1 MDRYYANIS
10 EIDDAITTTN
20 NIFETDLIENQD
32 TFDTFQTEMNNRSNI
47 LKGPAYEKFNNK
59 MEEISGLIEE
69 RNKVCTEL
77 QENIINSLTEIKT
90 YMDPYVDLDTDDL
103 PELETYAKQLKDYIA
118 DIMAKMEETR
128 TVCEYDKDGNVISS
142 TTVYVYD
149 RAALQEVLDAIQPVL
164 DEVNALIDK
173 TRGLQE
179 AVDRAQ
185 SFSDENAAL
194 LDEYDVDVEGI
205 ATGFVAFNSGVS
217 GVIKTGENLVDGAVW
232 ILANAESGLCD
243 LCAKGLRFIENHTE
257 TDLKSDF
264 FKDIAEKT
272 RTGAKEFIAKDYTG
286 MLNDDFYN
294 NTSWGRMLNEQ
305 SKYSYD
311 SEYMQNIQDT
321 SKNITTGVA
330 EVAIGAIGSPYAS
343 AAFGALTSIGDKAE
357 EIYNTNQ
364 SATLNT
370 GAGEVL
376 LSGVSG
382 GIEGYLGGNAGT
394 EIHKIA
400 TANGGLINGAK
411 TIITDSINNART
423 TIATQGFKKFAV
435 DSALAVREG
444 FKTSDTI
451 GETILGTVNDVI
463 KDNDY
468 SVGNIGKNLLM
479 EAAEQGIVLPGTEIG
494 KVLSPANDI
503 RQALGAKPI
512 ISSGYEK
519 LSSGYENLKGAI
531 QEDMQNFETKVNN
544 GEFDET
550 LKNFSN
556 NANDIII

>member
-10 EIDDAITTTN
+10 EIDNAITTTN

-118 DIMAKMEETR
+118 DIMAKMEETK
-128 TVCEYDKDGNVISS
+128 TVYEYDKDGNVISS

-149 RAALQEVLDAIQPVL
+149 RAALQEVIDAIQPVL

-173 TRGLQE
+173 TKGLQE

-185 SFSDENAAL
+185 SFSDENRAM
-194 LDEYDVDVEGI
+194 LDEYEVDVEGI

-232 ILANAESGLCD
+232 VGANAESGLYD
-243 LCAKGLRFIENHTE
+243 LYAKGLRFIENHTG

-264 FKDIAEKT
+264 FKDMAEKT
-272 RTGAKEFIAKDYTG
+272 RTDAKEFIAKDYTG

-330 EVAIGAIGSPYAS
+330 EVALGTVNPGLS
-343 AAFGALTSIGDKAE
+343 AAFGTLTSIGDKAE

-382 GIEGYLGGNAGT
+382 GIEGYLGGDAGR
-394 EIHKIA
+394 EIKQIA
-400 TANGGLINGAK
+400 TDNGGLINGAK

-435 DSALAVREG
+435 DSALTVGKNVFSNENLREMA
-444 FKTSDTI
+444 
-451 GETILGTVNDVI
+451 LGTINDVI
-463 KDNDY
+463 NDNDY
-468 SVGNIGKNLLM
+468 SAGNKAKNFGM
-479 EAAEQGIVLPGTEIG
+479 EFLEQGIVLPGTKIG
-494 KVLSPANDI
+494 KILSPANDI

-512 ISSGYEK
+512 ISG
-519 LSSGYENLKGAI
+519 GYENLQGAI

-544 GEFDET
+544 GEFDEI

-556 NANDIII
+556 NANNDIII

>member
-32 TFDTFQTEMNNRSNI
+32 TFDTFQTEMYNRSNI

-173 TRGLQE
+173 TKGLQE
-179 AVDRAQ
+179 AIDRAQ
-185 SFSDENAAL
+185 SFADENRAM
-194 LDEYDVDVEGI
+194 LDGYEVDVEGI

-232 ILANAESGLCD
+232 IGASAESWLYD
-243 LCAKGLRFIENHTE
+243 LYAKGLRFIENHTE

-264 FKDIAEKT
+264 FKDKAEET
-272 RTGAKEFIAKDYTG
+272 RTNAKEFIAKDYVG

-321 SKNITTGVA
+321 SKNITTGVV
-330 EVAIGAIGSPYAS
+330 EVAIGAVGSPYAS
-343 AAFGALTSIGDKAE
+343 AAFGALTSIGDTAE

-370 GAGEVL
+370 GTGEVL

-382 GIEGYLGGNAGT
+382 GIEGYLGGDAGK
-394 EIHKIA
+394 EIHQIA

-423 TIATQGFKKFAV
+423 TIASQGFKKFAT
-435 DSALAVREG
+435 DSALAVGKEFITG
-444 FKTSDTI
+444 DA
-451 GETILGTVNDVI
+451 GVETVLGTINDVI
-463 KDNDY
+463 NDNDY
-468 SVGNIGKNLLM
+468 SAGNIGKNLLM
-479 EAAEQGIVLPGTEIG
+479 EAAEQGVVLPGTGIG
-494 KVLSPANDI
+494 EVLSPANDI
-503 RQALGAKPI
+503 RQALGEKPI
-512 ISSGYEK
+512 I
-519 LSSGYENLKGAI
+519 SSGYENLKGAI

-544 GEFDET
+544 GEFDEA
-550 LKNFSN
+550 LKSFGN
-556 NANDIII
+556 NANSMI

>member
-32 TFDTFQTEMNNRSNI
+32 TFDTFQTEMDNRSNI

-103 PELETYAKQLKDYIA
+103 PELETRAKQLMDYIA
-118 DIMAKMEETR
+118 SIKEKMEETR

-149 RAALQEVLDAIQPVL
+149 RAALQEVIDAIQPVL

-173 TRGLQE
+173 TKGLQE

-194 LDEYDVDVEGI
+194 LDEYAVDVEGI

-232 ILANAESGLCD
+232 IMANAESGLCD
-243 LCAKGLRFIENHTE
+243 LCAKGLRFIESHTE

-330 EVAIGAIGSPYAS
+330 EVALGTVNPGLSV
-343 AAFGALTSIGDKAE
+343 AFGALTSIGDKAE
-357 EIYNTNQ
+357 EIYNNNQ
-364 SATLNT
+364 FATLNT
-370 GAGEVL
+370 GTGEVL

-444 FKTSDTI
+444 FKTSDVI

-468 SVGNIGKNLLM
+468 SVGNIGNNLLM

-494 KVLSPANDI
+494 KILSPANDI
-503 RQALGAKPI
+503 RQALGEKPI
-512 ISSGYEK
+512 ISSGYK
-519 LSSGYENLKGAI
+519 NLKGAI

-556 NANDIII
+556 NANSMI

>member
-10 EIDDAITTTN
+10 EIDNAITTTN

-32 TFDTFQTEMNNRSNI
+32 TFNTFQTEMNNRSNI

-118 DIMAKMEETR
+118 DIMAKMEETK
-128 TVCEYDKDGNVISS
+128 TVYEYDKDGNVISS

-173 TRGLQE
+173 TKGLQE

-185 SFSDENAAL
+185 SFSDENRAM
-194 LDEYDVDVEGI
+194 LDEYEVDVEGI

-264 FKDIAEKT
+264 FKDMAEET

-343 AAFGALTSIGDKAE
+343 AAFGAITSIGDKAE

-382 GIEGYLGGNAGT
+382 GIEGYLGGDAGR

-400 TANGGLINGAK
+400 TDNGGLINGAK

-435 DSALAVREG
+435 DSALTVGKNILSKENLREMA
-444 FKTSDTI
+444 
-451 GETILGTVNDVI
+451 LGTINDVI
-463 KDNDY
+463 NDNDY
-468 SVGNIGKNLLM
+468 SVGNIRNNLVM
-479 EAAEQGIVLPGTEIG
+479 EVAEQGIVLPGTGIG
-494 KVLSPANDI
+494 EVLSPANDI

-512 ISSGYEK
+512 I
-519 LSSGYENLKGAI
+519 SSGYENLKGAI

-544 GEFDET
+544 GEFDEI

-556 NANDIII
+556 NANNDIII

>member
-1 MDRYYANIS
+1 M
-10 EIDDAITTTN
+10 
-20 NIFETDLIENQD
+20 
-32 TFDTFQTEMNNRSNI
+32 
-47 LKGPAYEKFNNK
+47 
-59 MEEISGLIEE
+59 
-69 RNKVCTEL
+69 
-77 QENIINSLTEIKT
+77 
-90 YMDPYVDLDTDDL
+90 
-103 PELETYAKQLKDYIA
+103 
-118 DIMAKMEETR
+118 
-128 TVCEYDKDGNVISS
+128 
-142 TTVYVYD
+142 
-149 RAALQEVLDAIQPVL
+149 
-164 DEVNALIDK
+164 
-173 TRGLQE
+173 
-179 AVDRAQ
+179 
-185 SFSDENAAL
+185 
-194 LDEYDVDVEGI
+194 
-205 ATGFVAFNSGVS
+205 AFNSGVS

-232 ILANAESGLCD
+232 IDASVESWLYD
-243 LCAKGLRFIENHTE
+243 LYAKGLRFIENHTE

-264 FKDIAEKT
+264 FKDKAEEI

-330 EVAIGAIGSPYAS
+330 EVALGTVNPGLSV
-343 AAFGALTSIGDKAE
+343 AFGALTSIGDKAE

-370 GAGEVL
+370 GTGEVL

-411 TIITDSINNART
+411 TIITDSISNART
-423 TIATQGFKKFAV
+423 TIATQGFKKFAA

-444 FKTSDTI
+444 FKTSDVI

-468 SVGNIGKNLLM
+468 SVGNIGNNLLM
-479 EAAEQGIVLPGTEIG
+479 EAAEQSIVLPGTEIG
-494 KVLSPANDI
+494 KILSPANDI
-503 RQALGAKPI
+503 RQALGEKPI
-512 ISSGYEK
+512 I
-519 LSSGYENLKGAI
+519 SSGYENLKGAI

-556 NANDIII
+556 NANSMI

>member
-32 TFDTFQTEMNNRSNI
+32 TFDTFQTEMDNRSNI

-103 PELETYAKQLKDYIA
+103 PELETRAKQLMDYIA
-118 DIMAKMEETR
+118 SIKEKMEETR
-128 TVCEYDKDGNVISS
+128 TVCEYDKDGNIISS

-173 TRGLQE
+173 TKGLQE

-194 LDEYDVDVEGI
+194 LDEYAVDVEGI

-232 ILANAESGLCD
+232 VGASTEAWFYD
-243 LCAKGLRFIENHTE
+243 LYAKGLRFIENHTE

-264 FKDIAEKT
+264 YKDKAEEI

-330 EVAIGAIGSPYAS
+330 EVALGLVDPGLS
-343 AAFGALTSIGDKAE
+343 AAFGTLTSIGDKAE

-370 GAGEVL
+370 GTGEVL

-444 FKTSDTI
+444 FKTSDVI

-468 SVGNIGKNLLM
+468 SVGNIGNNLLM

-494 KVLSPANDI
+494 KILSPANDI
-503 RQALGAKPI
+503 RQALGEKPI
-512 ISSGYEK
+512 I
-519 LSSGYENLKGAI
+519 SSGYENLKGAI

>member
-32 TFDTFQTEMNNRSNI
+32 TFDTFQTEMDNRSNI

-103 PELETYAKQLKDYIA
+103 PELETRAKQLIDYIA
-118 DIMAKMEETR
+118 SIKEKMEETR

-149 RAALQEVLDAIQPVL
+149 RAALQEVIDAIQPVL

-173 TRGLQE
+173 TKGLQE

-194 LDEYDVDVEGI
+194 LDEYAVDVEGI

-217 GVIKTGENLVDGAVW
+217 GVIKTGENLVDGAAW
-232 ILANAESGLCD
+232 IGASAESWLYD
-243 LCAKGLRFIENHTE
+243 LYAKGLRFIENHTE

-264 FKDIAEKT
+264 FKDKAEET
-272 RTGAKEFIAKDYTG
+272 RTRAKEFIAKDYTG

-330 EVAIGAIGSPYAS
+330 EVALGTVNPGLSV
-343 AAFGALTSIGDKAE
+343 AFGALTSIGDKAE

-370 GAGEVL
+370 GTGEVL

-382 GIEGYLGGNAGT
+382 GIEGYLGGDAGT

-411 TIITDSINNART
+411 TLITDSISNART

-435 DSALAVREG
+435 DSALAVGKNIFSNENLRE
-444 FKTSDTI
+444 I
-451 GETILGTVNDVI
+451 ALGTVNDVI
-463 KDNDY
+463 NDNDY
-468 SVGNIGKNLLM
+468 SADNIGKNFGMELL
-479 EAAEQGIVLPGTEIG
+479 EQGVVLPGTKIG
-494 KVLSPANDI
+494 EVLSPANDI
-503 RQALGAKPI
+503 RQALGEKPI
-512 ISSGYEK
+512 ISG
-519 LSSGYENLKGAI
+519 GYENLQGAI

>member
-32 TFDTFQTEMNNRSNI
+32 TFDTFQTEMDNRSNI

-90 YMDPYVDLDTDDL
+90 YMDPHVDLDTDDL
-103 PELETYAKQLKDYIA
+103 PELETRAKQLMDYIA
-118 DIMAKMEETR
+118 SIKEKMEETR

-149 RAALQEVLDAIQPVL
+149 RAALQEVIDAIQPVL

-173 TRGLQE
+173 TKGLQE

-194 LDEYDVDVEGI
+194 LDEYAVDVEGI

-232 ILANAESGLCD
+232 IMANAESGLCD
-243 LCAKGLRFIENHTE
+243 LCAKGLRFIESHTE

-330 EVAIGAIGSPYAS
+330 EVALGTVNPGLSV
-343 AAFGALTSIGDKAE
+343 AFGALTSIGDKAE
-357 EIYNTNQ
+357 EIYNNNQ
-364 SATLNT
+364 FATLNT
-370 GAGEVL
+370 GTGEVL

-444 FKTSDTI
+444 FKTSDVI

-468 SVGNIGKNLLM
+468 SVGNIGNNLLM

-494 KVLSPANDI
+494 KILSPANDI
-503 RQALGAKPI
+503 RQALGEKPI
-512 ISSGYEK
+512 ISSGYK
-519 LSSGYENLKGAI
+519 NLKGAI

-556 NANDIII
+556 NANSMI